1 MEKTHS
7 EEIKARLME
16 TNEEFLHLAH
26 LHSEYVR
33 QLEALEARPYL
44 TSQEQVEEIRLK
56 KLKLRAKDQMQELMN
71 RYRAQQQAV

>member
-1 MEKTHS
+1 MEKTTS

-16 TNEEFLHLAH
+16 TNEEFLHLTR
-26 LHSEYVR
+26 LHSEYAK

-71 RYRAQQQAV
+71 RYRAQQQVV